1 MSKSLLNKSA
11 TPWYPLL
18 KIPTSLELIT
28 EKKMGNNNGGEIRQ
42 MMEMSYEEFRQKLL
56 TNTLPMVKNKVH
68 SFTPLLL
75 RSTNVPYRTYPEWAY
90 DHRYY
95 LNKLSMDQF
104 FESSPFSKVDP
115 ENERVDV
122 RLEELYEEE
131 EKEWIQNHPE
141 VFKEDHNRNAKLMM
155 NWIIDNELDCFKFVK
170 PINK

>member
-1 MSKSLLNKSA
+1 MSILKLNMNA
-11 TPWYPLL
+11 APWYPYAN
-18 KIPTSLELIT
+18 
-28 EKKMGNNNGGEIRQ
+28 KMGNNNGGEIRQ

-56 TNTLPMVKNKVH
+56 TNTLPMMKNKMH

-104 FESSPFSKVDP
+104 FESSPFAKVHP
-115 ENERVDV
+115 ENERIDM

-131 EKEWIQNHPE
+131 EKVWIQKHQE
-141 VFKEDHNRNAKLMM
+141 LFIEDYCVEWL
-155 NWIIDNELDCFKFVK
+155 
-170 PINK
+170 